1 VRKQATHERD
11 FHPSHKAQAI
21 NAVLKPHEALRK
33 MLLDQE
39 ADPRPRGND
48 VPTVG
53 APPPDRAP
61 DEVQV
66 VPASIIEHEA
76 GQTIGMES
84 IIGPADAAQT
94 TALPGIER
102 KGRLTTGSLEVPSL
116 VMVMVVAALGVIKF
130 LLRRSYAKR
139 GLVRRLPKPTDYGRP
154 LALSW
159 LSRGNQVEADDDAIL
174 RSVKKALDT
183 IAEAEAEMAS
193 SRQLRTS
200 S

>member
-1 VRKQATHERD
+1 
-11 FHPSHKAQAI
+11 
-21 NAVLKPHEALRK
+21 

-61 DEVQV
+61 DEVQA

-84 IIGPADAAQT
+84 IIGPAGAAQT

-102 KGRLTTGSLEVPSL
+102 KGRLTTGSLEVPS
-116 VMVMVVAALGVIKF
+116 VVTVIVVAALGVIKF

-139 GLVRRLPKPTDYGRP
+139 GLHRLPKPTDYGRP